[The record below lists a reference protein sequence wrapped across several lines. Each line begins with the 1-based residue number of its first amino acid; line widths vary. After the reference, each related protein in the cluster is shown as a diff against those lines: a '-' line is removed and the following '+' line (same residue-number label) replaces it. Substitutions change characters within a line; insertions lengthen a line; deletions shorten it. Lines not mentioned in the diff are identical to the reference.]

1 MARVVEAEVAEA
13 TTAATAAATV
23 GAAVAVTAAEERR
36 WPSGGRAAPRGLG
49 RGAARPPWS
58 PPTHDPFVLVS
69 PPPPHFYNLP
79 PVDCPNLGGVP
90 FLESL
95 SILKFLS

>member
-36 WPSGGRAAPRGLG
+36 WPSGGRAAPR
-49 RGAARPPWS
+49 RGWEPSCDLVCYIWTGVSTGFRPNK
-58 PPTHDPFVLVS
+58 HLLYGKLV
-69 PPPPHFYNLP
+69 
-79 PVDCPNLGGVP
+79 
-90 FLESL
+90 ET
-95 SILKFLS
+95 

>member
-58 PPTHDPFVLVS
+58 PPTHDAAPRMHFFGTPKYGTVGSS
-69 PPPPHFYNLP
+69 PR
-79 PVDCPNLGGVP
+79 D
-90 FLESL
+90 
-95 SILKFLS
+95 